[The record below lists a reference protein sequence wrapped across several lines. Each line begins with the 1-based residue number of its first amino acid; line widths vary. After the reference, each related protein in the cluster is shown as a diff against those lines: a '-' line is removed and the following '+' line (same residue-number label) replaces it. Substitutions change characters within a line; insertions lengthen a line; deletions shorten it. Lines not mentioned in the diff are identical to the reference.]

1 MFKSILLN
9 WRKEALIIVKQVIMV
24 VLVTPTLC
32 YGEIEQSLS
41 ETQLLVQDNQLL
53 NVAPATNFDDISN
66 KLIDAKLKTIPSV
79 VDELVASVK
88 TPEQQDVAFKLMQGM
103 LEGKLYYLKE
113 DSSLVLAH
121 KNSDGDYDLYEI
133 ENNALLKQAV
143 SKKTIKKVKT
153 SNSVRKFLRTAIAK
167 FQLESGTIEQRI
179 QSVQNLMAKV
189 DAPCLLYTSP
199 SPRDQRGSRM
209 PSSA

>member
-66 KLIDAKLKTIPSV
+66 KLIDAKLKTIPSI
-79 VDELVASVK
+79 VDELVTMTYMKLK
-88 TPEQQDVAFKLMQGM
+88 TTL
-103 LEGKLYYLKE
+103 
-113 DSSLVLAH
+113 
-121 KNSDGDYDLYEI
+121 
-133 ENNALLKQAV
+133 
-143 SKKTIKKVKT
+143 
-153 SNSVRKFLRTAIAK
+153 
-167 FQLESGTIEQRI
+167 
-179 QSVQNLMAKV
+179 
-189 DAPCLLYTSP
+189 C
-199 SPRDQRGSRM
+199 
-209 PSSA
+209 